1 MDRHRALHDA
11 GETELVQQPRPE
23 TTLLTVGTGLQI
35 SVQTLTT
42 PGKPHQ
48 QKSSKDRDG
57 DDRSSSFKLVPVES
71 VLRNG
76 RRVPSLAFPMFGEL
90 KLTTAKTNPRD
101 KFIEHVVDELPTQ
114 GNDGVGLVMTP
125 DLPSRGVEKR
135 DIGHKDRY
143 VLVTKGKGVAVQ
155 TDEVRAYMAITE
167 HGLLAQARQS
177 TRPWRLM
184 TAEVRPKSDEAG
196 RVFTQGGM
204 KQSLRQPKRF
214 RSTGEECVRGKQ
226 PVERTF
232 VKEPYYNG
240 DDELQPKYNKR
251 RTCVG
256 ATQFN
261 ITRLRVAMVSDK
273 AQKRLVGAAIAPTQ
287 LNIIVSQHPGSTC
300 SRWNCWLKGT
310 LWFGDNLS
318 GVLTQECK
326 RSCLNNLRKPCVEN
340 HILEE
345 EMLQAVYE
353 SLQGTIGQNIKELW
367 AIEAPRNW
375 EEFRKMVL
383 QEPQVDGVRYRLK
396 EHMRRQER
404 ESEWT

>member
-1 MDRHRALHDA
+1 
-11 GETELVQQPRPE
+11 
-23 TTLLTVGTGLQI
+23 
-35 SVQTLTT
+35 
-42 PGKPHQ
+42 
-48 QKSSKDRDG
+48 
-57 DDRSSSFKLVPVES
+57 
-71 VLRNG
+71 
-76 RRVPSLAFPMFGEL
+76 MFGEL

-125 DLPSRGVEKR
+125 DLPSRGVEKQ
-135 DIGHKDRY
+135 DLGHKDRY

-177 TRPWRLM
+177 TRPGRLM

-196 RVFTQGGM
+196 RVFTQGGC
-204 KQSLRQPKRF
+204 S
-214 RSTGEECVRGKQ
+214 
-226 PVERTF
+226 
-232 VKEPYYNG
+232 
-240 DDELQPKYNKR
+240 
-251 RTCVG
+251 VG

-261 ITRLRVAMVSDK
+261 STRLRVATVSDK
-273 AQKRLVGAAIAPTQ
+273 AQKRLVGAAFAPTQ

-318 GVLTQECK
+318 GVLIQECK

-367 AIEAPRNW
+367 AIQAPRNW

-383 QEPQVDGVRYRLK
+383 QEPQVDGVKVQAEGTYETTRKRIRVDLEATIENKGRRYSGRPDTGSNQYSGFYQEGSVLEYQRSVE
-396 EHMRRQER
+396 EHVQN
-404 ESEWT
+404 SGVLT

>member
-1 MDRHRALHDA
+1 
-11 GETELVQQPRPE
+11 
-23 TTLLTVGTGLQI
+23 
-35 SVQTLTT
+35 
-42 PGKPHQ
+42 
-48 QKSSKDRDG
+48 
-57 DDRSSSFKLVPVES
+57 
-71 VLRNG
+71 
-76 RRVPSLAFPMFGEL
+76 MFGEL

-125 DLPSRGVEKR
+125 DLPSRGVEKQ
-135 DIGHKDRY
+135 DLGHKDRY

-177 TRPWRLM
+177 TRPGRLM

-196 RVFTQGGM
+196 RVFTQGAWEQLSSKAHVSGC
-204 KQSLRQPKRF
+204 S
-214 RSTGEECVRGKQ
+214 
-226 PVERTF
+226 
-232 VKEPYYNG
+232 
-240 DDELQPKYNKR
+240 
-251 RTCVG
+251 VG

-261 ITRLRVAMVSDK
+261 STRLRVATVSDK
-273 AQKRLVGAAIAPTQ
+273 AQKRLVGAAFAPTQ

-318 GVLTQECK
+318 GVLIQECK

-367 AIEAPRNW
+367 AIQAPRNW

-383 QEPQVDGVRYRLK
+383 QEPQVDGVKVQAEGTYETTRKRIRVDLEATIENKGRRYSGRPDTGSNQYSGFYQEGSVLEYQRSVE
-396 EHMRRQER
+396 EHVQN
-404 ESEWT
+404 SGVLT